1 MTKEVTPLQRYDPI
15 RYSDQGGWS
24 WDTASIKPCDDG
36 EYVKLDDVEAER
48 SALLREVEALRALL
62 GRFAEAWHDNELND
76 QGWTM
81 DKEALDR
88 RAEEIAME
96 VLPPDHAPLG
106 QFPKGWYSREQLQ
119 RMNSYKFATRS
130 ALEVEAESLDVL
142 LWYKRWYGSNERTEA
157 LTATLRKRLGL
168 DQGT

>member
-1 MTKEVTPLQRYDPI
+1 
-15 RYSDQGGWS
+15 
-24 WDTASIKPCDDG
+24 
-36 EYVKLDDVEAER
+36 
-48 SALLREVEALRALL
+48 
-62 GRFAEAWHDNELND
+62 
-76 QGWTM
+76 M

-119 RMNSYKFATRS
+119 RMNSYKFATRA
-130 ALEVEAESLDVL
+130 ALEVEAESLRLLEDFLSYCTVL
-142 LWYKRWYGSNERTEA
+142 GRWDLKRETEA
-157 LTATLRKRLGL
+157 HIATLRKRLGL